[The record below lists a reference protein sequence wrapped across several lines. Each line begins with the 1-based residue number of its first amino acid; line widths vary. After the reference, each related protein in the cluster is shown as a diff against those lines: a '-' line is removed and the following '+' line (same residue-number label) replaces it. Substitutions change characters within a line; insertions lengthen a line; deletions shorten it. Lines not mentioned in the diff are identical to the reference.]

1 MAYAVLRCDKV
12 KGAGVATVH
21 NHNQRKYE
29 NENAENV
36 DFSRTHLNNLV
47 LGSGNTHEQIKLNLL
62 QLESKKAI
70 RKDANVILEF
80 VFSAS
85 PEFFYKNLDK
95 EEFDKMTMKANK
107 LELQQIFF
115 NQLDKEKLELFK
127 KSVCEFIDSKPEF
140 KNNVVNLTMHLDE
153 KTPHLHLELTPIIE
167 NRLTA
172 KKFFTPSNARSWQ
185 DDFHKCLMAN
195 NLELER
201 GKEFSPAVHQT
212 LAEYRSNELVDMPQ
226 PPVSITPARTSL
238 NQLGA
243 KIPMTEKIITTKTEL
258 EDFEREI
265 VKRENVQ
272 KEKYDFYK
280 DFYKNTKEVLLK
292 TKQALKE
299 NATIK
304 QQNQKLMK
312 ENFKMNYTIKRFT
325 EEQLENFRQIP
336 LVQVAVKLGLKLTE
350 RKNGFARFKN
360 DNINL
365 VINENANSY
374 AENKENK
381 NGFGAINFLKDMA
394 GYDFR
399 QSIDFLGNDF
409 SSRDIARELKDEQGI
424 MIIDKVVKNHIL
436 EIPKEQVSN
445 TKNIVNYL
453 TETRAI
459 EPALVKELL
468 DSKRLYADKLNNC
481 VFTSENNSFAYVR
494 GTHKEKRFV
503 SNKGEMNFL
512 KYENTPIPEK
522 IYLFESVIDLMSYR
536 TLNPEIK
543 ANFVSIQGS
552 AMANRLNELNLN
564 KFQSVI
570 CCFDNDEQGA
580 KFDLKVKEIFPNAV
594 IKKSL
599 SKDFNEDLLQ
609 SKIKKEPMETEKSLT
624 NSEKFHQSMQEKLA
638 FGRRKPKNLT
648 KDLTL

>member
-1 MAYAVLRCDKV
+1 
-12 KGAGVATVH
+12 
-21 NHNQRKYE
+21 
-29 NENAENV
+29 
-36 DFSRTHLNNLV
+36 
-47 LGSGNTHEQIKLNLL
+47 
-62 QLESKKAI
+62 
-70 RKDANVILEF
+70 
-80 VFSAS
+80 
-85 PEFFYKNLDK
+85 
-95 EEFDKMTMKANK
+95 
-107 LELQQIFF
+107 
-115 NQLDKEKLELFK
+115 
-127 KSVCEFIDSKPEF
+127 
-140 KNNVVNLTMHLDE
+140 
-153 KTPHLHLELTPIIE
+153 
-167 NRLTA
+167 
-172 KKFFTPSNARSWQ
+172 
-185 DDFHKCLMAN
+185 
-195 NLELER
+195 
-201 GKEFSPAVHQT
+201 
-212 LAEYRSNELVDMPQ
+212 
-226 PPVSITPARTSL
+226 
-238 NQLGA
+238 
-243 KIPMTEKIITTKTEL
+243 
-258 EDFEREI
+258 
-265 VKRENVQ
+265 
-272 KEKYDFYK
+272 
-280 DFYKNTKEVLLK
+280 
-292 TKQALKE
+292 
-299 NATIK
+299 
-304 QQNQKLMK
+304 
-312 ENFKMNYTIKRFT
+312 
-325 EEQLENFRQIP
+325 
-336 LVQVAVKLGLKLTE
+336 
-350 RKNGFARFKN
+350 
-360 DNINL
+360 
-365 VINENANSY
+365 
-374 AENKENK
+374 
-381 NGFGAINFLKDMA
+381 MA

-424 MIIDKVVKNHIL
+424 MIIEKVVKNHIL
-436 EIPKEQVSN
+436 ELPKEQVSN

-599 SKDFNEDLLQ
+599 SKDFNEDLIK
-609 SKIKKEPMETEKSLT
+609 SKIKKEPMETGKSLT
-624 NSEKFHQSMQEKLA
+624 TSEKFHKTIQEKLA

-648 KDLTL
+648 QDLTL